1 MGHVDPKS
9 HMCRLLTSVILLA
22 ATGLLTVHGQ
32 SSDATET
39 IRIDTDLVNLNV
51 SVFNLRASQTN
62 GLLQQKD
69 FAVFE
74 NGALQEISFFAS
86 NEAPFDLVLLLDL
99 SGSTAD
105 KIGLIRKSSKRFVD
119 AVRSVDRVAILT
131 FTAEVEVVSTLTS
144 DHEVL
149 NQSIDHI
156 EKPQSS

>member
-1 MGHVDPKS
+1 MGQVDPKS
-9 HMCRLLTSVILLA
+9 HMCRLLMSVVVLA
-22 ATGLLTVHGQ
+22 ATGLLLTARGQ

-62 GLLQQKD
+62 GLLQQKY

-74 NGALQEISFFAS
+74 NGALQEISFFAL

-119 AVRSVDRVAILT
+119 AARPVDRVAIVT
-131 FTAEVEVVSTLTS
+131 FTADVQVESTLTS
-144 DHEVL
+144 AHDA
-149 NQSIDHI
+149 SIR
-156 EKPQSS
+156 S